1 MKDYQKIFNE
11 LAANYASAKDALIIR
26 PLYTEN
32 IKETTCRIT
41 ISDDCAL
48 ALYLLLSDDEN
59 RIESVQIPT
68 WLLDEWNVTEKA
80 AFDQALKNTESR
92 YAAVYTDDLFNDQYK
107 SVREFSNKKN
117 VNVLLVTTSRKTNGA
132 ISMFYPDT
140 VEKIAAGLN
149 SSFYAAFTSIHECMI
164 HPVGTIEPKAIKRN
178 VTETNRI
185 FGTDDTFSNSVFF
198 YDKDEKTF
206 KVIAW

>member
-59 RIESVQIPT
+59 RIESVQVPT

-80 AFDQALKNTESR
+80 AFKQALLNTESR
-92 YAAVYTDDLFNDQYK
+92 YAPVYTDNIFLEQYK
-107 SVREFSNKKN
+107 SIKEFSNKKN
-117 VNVLLVTTSRKTNGA
+117 VNVIMVTTSRKTNGA
-132 ISMFYPDT
+132 ISMFYPD
-140 VEKIAAGLN
+140 VKEKIAAGLN
-149 SSFYAAFTSIHECMI
+149 SSFYVAFTSIHECMV
-164 HPVGTIEPKAIKRN
+164 HPAGSIEPKAIKRN
-178 VTETNRI
+178 ITETNRM
-185 FGTDDTFSNSVFF
+185 FGSDDTFTNNVFF
-198 YDKDEKTF
+198 YDKDNKTF
-206 KVIAW
+206 KVIA